1 MMPIIIL
8 ALFAVTLALTALY
21 GVRRL
26 MLALIVVRPSCDRL
40 FDSVKL
46 AFGGS
51 SGPGAALNLLV
62 IVLAFIAVLRRPGSL
77 RNGLVIAWGSV
88 LLAAGLSLLLSP
100 NPAGGTRLFLTLV
113 TYAAML
119 TLPFALISSVED
131 AVVSLKATLF
141 STALPTLLAV
151 AELISTPAILM
162 GDERLESSFTHPNIL
177 AFYLVGALTLILFL
191 ISSVMLELTRR
202 QKQGLMA
209 YAVLLL
215 LLLLA
220 TKTRS
225 AWIAMGL
232 IFAGYALLVDRRGL
246 FGVFALPLVLFIP
259 GIGERILD
267 LGGGNTNDAFA
278 NLNSYAWRQLLWA
291 ETWTWLEQNPA
302 RLFGHGLDLYVSY
315 VPLFFSRGA
324 DPDGIGTHNAVFQ
337 IYFEMGAVGLAAFAM
352 LFVTALAAAV
362 RHMQRDHAGG
372 LLFFLL
378 IAAHMLMAY
387 SDNLLDY
394 LQFQWFFWFLT
405 GVITASTPLLRQGV
419 IRSGKRPKH
428 SFSAPAPARA

>member
-1 MMPIIIL
+1 MPIIIL
-8 ALFAVTLALTALY
+8 ALLAAMLALTALY

-26 MLALIVVRPSCDRL
+26 TLALIVVRPSCDKV
-40 FDSVKL
+40 FDAIKL

-62 IVLAFIAVLRRPGSL
+62 IALALIAILRRPSAL
-77 RNGLVIAWGSV
+77 RNSLVAAWGIV
-88 LLAAGLSLLLSP
+88 LLAAALSLLQSP
-100 NPAGGTRLFLTLV
+100 NPAGGIRLFLTLV
-113 TYAAML
+113 TYAAIV
-119 TLPFALISSVED
+119 TLPFALINSIDE
-131 AVVSLKATLF
+131 AATSLKAALL
-141 STALPTLLAV
+141 STVLPALWAV
-151 AELISTPAILM
+151 IELIATPAILL

-191 ISSVMLELTRR
+191 TSSVMVQLTRR
-202 QKQGLMA
+202 QKRGLMA
-209 YAVLLL
+209 YAGLLL

-225 AWIAMGL
+225 AWIAMAL
-232 IFAGYALLVDRRGL
+232 IFAGYSLLINRRALLGI
-246 FGVFALPLVLFIP
+246 FALPLVLLIP

-302 RLFGHGLDLYVSY
+302 MLLGHGLDLYVSY

-324 DPDGIGTHNAVFQ
+324 DPEGIGTHNAVFQ
-337 IYFEMGAVGLAAFAM
+337 VYFEMGLIGLAAFSL
-352 LFVTALAAAV
+352 LFITALVAALQ
-362 RHMQRDHAGG
+362 HMQRDFAGG
-372 LLFFLL
+372 LLLFLL

-394 LQFQWFFWFLT
+394 LQFQWFFWFMI
-405 GVITASTPLLRQGV
+405 GVMAASTPLLRPSAV
-419 IRSGKRPKH
+419 RPGRQFK
-428 SFSAPAPARA
+428 SLQAAPAVAGA